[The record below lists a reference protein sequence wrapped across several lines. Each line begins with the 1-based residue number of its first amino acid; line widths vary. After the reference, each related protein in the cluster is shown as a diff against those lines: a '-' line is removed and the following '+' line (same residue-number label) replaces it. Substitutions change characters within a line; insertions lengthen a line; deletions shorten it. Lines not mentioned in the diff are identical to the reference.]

1 VPLSAFALALGAAFL
16 HASWNVLIAG
26 ARDSEAAAAV
36 ATVAGVVLLAPVALV
51 TGGVQTAALPYAGA
65 SAVIHVGYLALLARA
80 YQGGDVSVVYPVS
93 RGTAP
98 VLVLAFG
105 ALLLGEGAS
114 VVQVA
119 GVVAVSA
126 GVFMVGARRETSAMR
141 KKLDIHPARD
151 LLFGAA
157 IALTIASY
165 TLVDAEGVDRA
176 HAPAYLFLLLA
187 PSAVVYAAALAM
199 SGRGPAMRAE
209 LRPRT
214 LLTGALIVGAYGSV
228 LAALR
233 LADAAPVAAV
243 RESSVV
249 IAALFAAVF
258 LHERVD
264 RRRMSGALLVVAGV
278 AAIALG

>member
-1 VPLSAFALALGAAFL
+1 MPLSAFALALGAAFL

-26 ARDSEAAAAV
+26 ARDSEAATAV
-36 ATVAGVVLLAPVALV
+36 ATLAGVVLLAPVALA
-51 TGGVQTAALPYAGA
+51 TGGVQTSALPYAGA
-65 SAVIHVGYLALLARA
+65 SAAIHVAYLSLLARA
-80 YQGGDVSVVYPVS
+80 YQGGQVSVVYPVS

-105 ALLLGEGAS
+105 AALLGEGAS
-114 VVQVA
+114 GVQVA
-119 GVVAVSA
+119 GVIAVSA
-126 GVFMVGARRETSAMR
+126 GVFLVGARSATE
-141 KKLDIHPARD
+141 LEHPARRD

-157 IALTIASY
+157 IALTIAAY

-187 PSAVVYAAALAM
+187 PSAAIYAAALAL
-199 SGRGPAMRAE
+199 GGHGEAMRAE

-214 LLTGALIVGAYGSV
+214 LLTGAFVVGAYGSV

-258 LHERVD
+258 LHEAVD
-264 RRRMSGALLVVAGV
+264 RRRASGALLVVAGV